1 MDVSADAGGEEEVF
15 IEVSPRY
22 IDADKEGMGS
32 EARDNV
38 WVWCIVANP
47 WIRETISCQSV
58 ILPGPGIIGVWDQ
71 RDIRLER
78 LSRKRGVMLEEG
90 SGERTTY
97 RHHHKQVF
105 PPLVVLKQCI
115 PIHLAQ
121 QRDASRSSGVGTCG
135 CSLLGK

>member
-15 IEVSPRY
+15 IEASPRY

-58 ILPGPGIIGVWDQ
+58 ILPGPGIIGV
-71 RDIRLER
+71 
-78 LSRKRGVMLEEG
+78 
-90 SGERTTY
+90 
-97 RHHHKQVF
+97 
-105 PPLVVLKQCI
+105 
-115 PIHLAQ
+115 
-121 QRDASRSSGVGTCG
+121 
-135 CSLLGK
+135 